1 MTELPGLLAVL
12 LVGVLVLAV
21 LLAAWCSWTAGR
33 LDRLHLRCEA
43 ADAALLSQLQRRSA
57 VAVEL
62 AGTGLSDPASALLL
76 LEAAHGAREAT
87 GPATWQAESELTR
100 TLHLVDLPPDSADL
114 LAAQLRD
121 AAWKV
126 TVARRIHN
134 GVAANTLALRS
145 RRRVRWFHLAGHAEL
160 PAMIDFDDAVP

>member
-43 ADAALLSQLQRRSA
+43 ADAALRSQLQRRSA

-114 LAAQLRD
+114 LAAELRD